1 MKTFVIT
8 GITTKTGNNNI
19 RVHGVTTDTYEQVSF
34 ITDISQYK
42 SLENVMNTVTPIT
55 LDLQNKQG

>member
-19 RVHGVTTDTYEQVSF
+19 QVHGVTTDTYEPVSF
-34 ITDISQYK
+34 VTDISQYK
-42 SLENVMNTVTPIT
+42 SLEAVMNTATPIT
-55 LDLQNKQG
+55 LDLQNK